1 MDELEAPRPLAVVT
15 GASSGIGY
23 QLARIAAQQGYDLVV
38 AADTPLADAARE
50 FEALGAKVHAVQADL
65 ATTAGVQHL
74 VDAIGGRDVE
84 ALMAN
89 AGHGLGGSFLAQDWE
104 QILHVINTNIV
115 GTLHL
120 VQTIARSMVARASGR
135 ILITGSVAG
144 LHPGS
149 FEAVYGASKAFIDSF
164 ALALREELE
173 GTEVTVTCL
182 LPGPTATGF
191 YARADMLDTRVGQM
205 PKADPGRVARLG
217 FEAMCKGEADVVAG
231 WMQKVGAIASK
242 VAPRVAAKVHRKV
255 AEPKGQ
261 A

>member
-50 FEALGAKVHAVQADL
+50 FEALGAQVHAVQADL

>member
-89 AGHGLGGSFLAQDWE
+89 AGHGLGGSFLAQDWQ

>member
-89 AGHGLGGSFLAQDWE
+89 TGHGLGGSFLAQDWQ

>member
-23 QLARIAAQQGYDLVV
+23 HLARTAARQGYDLVV
-38 AADTPLADAARE
+38 AADTPLADAVRE
-50 FEALGAKVHAVQADL
+50 LEAFGAKVHAVQADL
-65 ATTAGVQHL
+65 ATAAGVQHL
-74 VDAIGGRDVE
+74 LDAIGGRDVD

-205 PKADPGRVARLG
+205 PKADPERVARLG
-217 FEAMCKGEADVVAG
+217 FDAMCKGEADVVAG
-231 WMQKVGAIASK
+231 WMQKVGALASK
-242 VAPRVAAKVHRKV
+242 MAPRVAAKVHRKV